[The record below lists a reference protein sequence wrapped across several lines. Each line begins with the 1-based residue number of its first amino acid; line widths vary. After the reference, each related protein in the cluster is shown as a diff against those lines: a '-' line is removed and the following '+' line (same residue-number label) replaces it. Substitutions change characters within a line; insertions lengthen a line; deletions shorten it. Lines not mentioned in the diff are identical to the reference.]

1 MFYQC
6 MKDASFP
13 SPSPLST
20 MQLALDFSPDNV
32 KTPVKSPTD
41 YFYCGSNG
49 LGHRI
54 QNNEKV
60 LGEADVMFLVS

>member
-32 KTPVKSPTD
+32 KSPTD
-41 YFYCGSNG
+41 DIYCGSNG

-54 QNNEKV
+54 HNNEKV
-60 LGEADVMFLVS
+60 LG